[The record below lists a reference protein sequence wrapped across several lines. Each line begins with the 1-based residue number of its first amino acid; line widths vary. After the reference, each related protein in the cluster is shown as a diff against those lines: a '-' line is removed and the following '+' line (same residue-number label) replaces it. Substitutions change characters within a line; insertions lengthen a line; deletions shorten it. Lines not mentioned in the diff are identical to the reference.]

1 MVEESMPSVQE
12 LKGVMYLDPS
22 WFDIIN
28 IPDEKNKGLPIKSWI
43 SFKPFCQKGH
53 HGFMSHLGKKYP
65 PESTNTDEFQVQSYG
80 PHHLTVTFNNTN
92 EMRFVGTKDVF
103 ASIHHSNV
111 THMDISKG
119 GIGVSLGKE
128 GKKSV
133 FRIWECSTG
142 IIRRELDGHCGY
154 GYSVRLFPSGI
165 VIITSG
171 GDMVLNIWSAE
182 TGKSHR
188 TLKGHTAGVND
199 TAIVGIGKNVVSVSN
214 DSTIRLWNCGSGLCL
229 DVISKID
236 DVPIICEIN
245 DYIFNCNSHNL
256 KERKEGEHD
265 TENKLLVVGCEKGL
279 IVGVNI
285 FDRAVVFQNKID
297 SGIKDIKFNGE
308 NGILVG
314 CENGSLHKYSLNS
327 LNGEMSLQLER
338 VWLDSES
345 SIESLL
351 VVSDGVF
358 VGRRDGSCIW
368 YSENHDVGIKRI
380 SLVGADA
387 DPIYSLAKDDQYIYT
402 GARDGK
408 IRKYLLSHIFKS

>member
-1 MVEESMPSVQE
+1 
-12 LKGVMYLDPS
+12 
-22 WFDIIN
+22 
-28 IPDEKNKGLPIKSWI
+28 
-43 SFKPFCQKGH
+43 
-53 HGFMSHLGKKYP
+53 MSHLGKKYP

-103 ASIHHSNV
+103 ASIHHHSNV

-171 GDMVLNIWSAE
+171 
-182 TGKSHR
+182 
-188 TLKGHTAGVND
+188 GHTAGVND

-358 VGRRDGSCIW
+358 CRK
-368 YSENHDVGIKRI
+368 KRWK
-380 SLVGADA
+380 LHMVF
-387 DPIYSLAKDDQYIYT
+387 
-402 GARDGK
+402 
-408 IRKYLLSHIFKS
+408 RKS